1 LEAVRNAK
9 LALVMSLVL
18 MVAVAALTLTHAP
31 LRVVRVST
39 KAEEILGTTTSSP
52 TTCQPGEVLPSGV
65 SAVRLGIE
73 ASFGPKMLLR
83 AYSGSRVIAE
93 GSRAANWTGT
103 TVTFPIKPLSRT
115 ASAVKLCFYVGAN
128 SEFLRIYGAPG
139 ARDAARGAG
148 GEPLPGKLKIEY
160 LAPGQGSWWSS
171 VEAVARHI
179 GVGRAL
185 SGTWL
190 ALLLALLSAS
200 VVALMI
206 WLAWWEL
213 P

>member
-1 LEAVRNAK
+1 MRSAK
-9 LALVMSLVL
+9 LALALSLVL
-18 MVAVAALTLTHAP
+18 MLAVGALTLTRAP
-31 LRVVRVST
+31 LRIVRVST
-39 KAEEILGTTTSSP
+39 KSEEILGTTTSSP

-83 AYSGSRVIAE
+83 AYSGSRILAQ
-93 GSRAANWTGT
+93 GARAANWTGT
-103 TVTFPIKPLSRT
+103 TVTFPIKPLPRT
-115 ASAVKLCFYVGAN
+115 ASDVKLCFYIGAN
-128 SEFLRIYGAPG
+128 NEFLRIYGAPTG
-139 ARDAARGAG
+139 AREAATGAG

-160 LAPGQGSWWSS
+160 LAPSQGSWWSR
-171 VEAVARHI
+171 VETVARHI

-190 ALLLALLSAS
+190 ALLLGLLSAS
-200 VVALMI
+200 VAALMI